1 MDGIETIEKAETSRH
16 SYDRFP
22 KNYLKHMKNIR
33 SEHWY
38 DVFPFSL
45 ALWPQ
50 NYSETERMGS
60 WWRDRCNYPLLT
72 LELILDGE
80 LVYEQ
85 EGIVHHLHQGDLYF
99 SHPGNTIRIK
109 NAPCKYVH
117 QLQLCIAGSPLKLLL
132 ETLDLKKTYLMK
144 FRDFTALEE
153 RYREFAELLG
163 KKEPGSE
170 ALTSAKTYELIA
182 WLAESKRELSLADLP
197 PPLTH
202 SIRNM
207 QAELSHNFSIPEL
220 AAMSNTSKAT
230 LNRLFRKYLN
240 TSPQAYLNSLRMENA
255 KNLIRR
261 GNLSFKEI
269 AEQLGFRNSLYFST
283 SFKKYTGVAPS
294 EFRKECGTSE

>member
-1 MDGIETIEKAETSRH
+1 
-16 SYDRFP
+16 
-22 KNYLKHMKNIR
+22 MKNIR

-117 QLQLCIAGSPLKLLL
+117 QLQLCIAGSLLKLLL